1 MTASVQPSADLPA
14 DLRPAF
20 LPLHKR
26 ALGMALGLTLGGLV
40 FLATA
45 VHVLRRPDPEF
56 PLYLLGEYFYGYTV
70 SWEGAFLGLGWGF
83 VTGFV
88 GGWFL
93 AFARNLGQAIF
104 IFVTRTRAEL
114 AATND
119 FLDHI

>member
-1 MTASVQPSADLPA
+1 VTASVQNSSDLPA
-14 DLRPAF
+14 ELQPAF

-26 ALGMALGLTLGGLV
+26 ALGMALGITLGGLL
-40 FLATA
+40 FLVTA
-45 VHVLRRPDPEF
+45 VHLVIRPDPEF
-56 PLYLLGEYFYGYTV
+56 PLYLLREYFYGYTV

-88 GGWFL
+88 AGWFL
-93 AFARNLGQAIF
+93 AFARNIGLATFIF
-104 IFVTRTRAEL
+104 IKRTRADL